1 LLATTECFTIVG
13 TEARL
18 VQVEV
23 DVDSGIP
30 GFSIVGLPA
39 KSVREAEQRTRSAI
53 NSTPGERWPR
63 ERIVANLAPGA
74 LRKEGTHF
82 DLAIALGVLAAKGR
96 VSEESLAGWICLGEL
111 ALDGE
116 VRRVPGTLAA
126 AIACQ
131 EQGRR
136 GVICPA
142 ANAAEAA
149 LLEGVEAVPVASLA
163 ECLDFLRTGKTPDH
177 PLAPRPPAVSSVDDL
192 TEVRGQEE
200 AKRALEVAAAGG
212 HNFLLEGPPGSGK
225 TMLARRLPG
234 IFPEMSFGESLEVTR
249 IRSVAGLLDEGSGL
263 VSTRPFRSPHH
274 HVSVAGLIGGG
285 SHIARPGEVSLA
297 NLGVL
302 FLDEIS
308 LYRRDV
314 LESLRGP
321 LEDGVV
327 RIARSGGVISYPCR
341 FSLIGAMNPCPCGFR
356 GDESRQCEC
365 TGPEIARY
373 RSRLSG
379 PLLDRF
385 DMQVVMTRLTKKELL
400 GPPEGESSA
409 IVRERVEHARA
420 MQAERYGSPIVT
432 NASAPRGHFDSKLQL
447 DQHAL
452 ADLGA
457 AIDALSLSGRGVD
470 RLLRVARTVADL
482 RGNDAVSRTDL
493 FNALSFR
500 LLPSDERAVAA

>member
-1 LLATTECFTIVG
+1 LLATTESFALVG
-13 TEARL
+13 TEARI

-53 NSTPGERWPR
+53 NATEGERWPR

-82 DLAIALGVLAAKGR
+82 DLPIALGVLAAKGR
-96 VSEESLAGWICLGEL
+96 VSEESLAGWMCLGEL
-111 ALDGE
+111 ALDAE

-126 AIACQ
+126 AIACR
-131 EQGRR
+131 EGGHR
-136 GVICPA
+136 GLICPA
-142 ANAAEAA
+142 ANAAEAS
-149 LLEGVEAVPVASLA
+149 LLEDIEVVPIATLG
-163 ECLDFLRTGKTPDH
+163 ECLEFLRTGIKRGR
-177 PLAPRPPAVSSVDDL
+177 LASPRPPTATAMDDL

-212 HNFLLEGPPGSGK
+212 HNLLLEGPPGSGK

-234 IFPEMSFGESLEVTR
+234 IFPAMSFQESLEVTR
-249 IRSVAGLLDEGSGL
+249 IRSVAGLLDEDSGL
-263 VSTRPFRSPHH
+263 AGARPFRSPHH
-274 HVSVAGLIGGG
+274 HISLAGLVGGG
-285 SHIARPGEVSLA
+285 SGIARPGEVSLA
-297 NLGVL
+297 HLGVL

-327 RIARSGGVISYPCR
+327 RIARSGGVISFPCR

-356 GDESRQCEC
+356 GDESRSCSC
-365 TGPEIARY
+365 SGIEITRY

-385 DMQVVMTRLTKKELL
+385 DMQVVMTRLTKKELM
-400 GPPEGESSA
+400 GPPEGETSEV
-409 IVRERVEHARA
+409 VRCRVERARA
-420 MQAERYGSPIVT
+420 MQATRYSSPVIT
-432 NASAPRGHFDSKLQL
+432 NASASRSQL
-447 DQHAL
+447 DSTLCLEDAARL
-452 ADLGA
+452 ELSA

-482 RGNDAVSRTDL
+482 EGNEVITRIDL
-493 FNALSFR
+493 LNALSFR
-500 LLPSDERAVAA
+500 LLPTGDQVAA

>member
-1 LLATTECFTIVG
+1 
-13 TEARL
+13 

-39 KSVREAEQRTRSAI
+39 KSVREAEHRTRSAI
-53 NSTPGERWPR
+53 NATEGERWPR

-82 DLAIALGVLAAKGR
+82 DLPIALGVLAAKGR
-96 VSEESLAGWICLGEL
+96 VPAQALEGWMCLGEL
-111 ALDGE
+111 ALDGQ

-126 AIACQ
+126 AIACR
-131 EQGRR
+131 ESGRR

-142 ANAAEAA
+142 ANAGEAV
-149 LLEGVEAVPVASLA
+149 LIEGIDVVPVASLSD
-163 ECLDFLRTGKTPDH
+163 CLRFLRDGIRSDVVPSA
-177 PLAPRPPAVSSVDDL
+177 APAKPEPIDDL
-192 TEVRGQEE
+192 SEVRGQED

-212 HNFLLEGPPGSGK
+212 HNLLLEGPPGSGK

-234 IFPEMSFGESLEVTR
+234 ILPVMSFEESLDVTR
-249 IRSVAGLLDEGSGL
+249 IRSVAGLLDEGAGL
-263 VSTRPFRSPHH
+263 AAARPFRSPHH
-274 HVSVAGLIGGG
+274 HVSLAGLVGGG
-285 SHIARPGEVSLA
+285 THLARPGEVSLA
-297 NLGVL
+297 HLGVL

-308 LYRRDV
+308 LYRREA

-327 RIARSGGVISYPCR
+327 RIARSGGVICFPCR

-356 GDESRQCEC
+356 GDESRSCSC
-365 TGPEIARY
+365 TSGEVTRY
-373 RSRLSG
+373 RRKLSG

-400 GPPEGESSA
+400 GPPGDETSDR
-409 IVRERVEHARA
+409 VRERVGRARL
-420 MQAERYGSPIVT
+420 MQEGRYGSSMTT
-432 NASAPRGHFDSKLQL
+432 NASASRSQL
-447 DQHAL
+447 DATL
-452 ADLGA
+452 TLDDGARVELSA

-482 RGNDAVSRTDL
+482 QANEAVTRTDL

-500 LLPSDERAVAA
+500 LLPVQDDVAA

>member
-1 LLATTECFTIVG
+1 LLSTTESFALIG

-53 NSTPGERWPR
+53 NATEGERWPR

-82 DLAIALGVLAAKGR
+82 DLPIALGVLAAKKR
-96 VSEESLAGWICLGEL
+96 VSQDSLEGWMCLGEL

-126 AIACQ
+126 AIACR
-131 EQGRR
+131 ESGRR

-142 ANAAEAA
+142 PNAAEAA
-149 LLEGVEAVPVASLA
+149 LLEGIEVIPVTSLLD
-163 ECLDFLRTGKTPDH
+163 CLQFLRRGIRSEIVPLTKPETVH
-177 PLAPRPPAVSSVDDL
+177 PIDDL
-192 TEVRGQEE
+192 SEVRGQEE

-212 HNFLLEGPPGSGK
+212 HNLLLEGPPGSGK
-225 TMLARRLPG
+225 TMVARRLPG
-234 IFPEMSFGESLEVTR
+234 ILPAMSFQESLEVTR
-249 IRSVAGLLDEGSGL
+249 IRSVAGMLDEGAGL
-263 VSTRPFRSPHH
+263 AVARPFRSPHH
-274 HVSVAGLIGGG
+274 HVSLAGLVGGG

-297 NLGVL
+297 HLGVL
-302 FLDEIS
+302 FLDEIT
-308 LYRRDV
+308 LYRREA

-321 LEDGVV
+321 LEDGIV
-327 RIARSGGVISYPCR
+327 RIARSGGVISFPCR

-356 GDESRQCEC
+356 GDESRSCSC
-365 TGPEIARY
+365 TGPEVARY

-400 GPPEGESSA
+400 GPPEGEMSEV
-409 IVRERVEHARA
+409 VRARVERARL
-420 MQAERYGSPIVT
+420 MQEARYGSPVIT
-432 NASAPRGHFDSKLQL
+432 NASASRGQL
-447 DQHAL
+447 DATLAL
-452 ADLGA
+452 ANDARLELSA

-482 RGNDAVSRTDL
+482 ASNNVITRTDL
-493 FNALSFR
+493 LKALGFR
-500 LLPSDERAVAA
+500 LLPAQDQVAA

>member
-1 LLATTECFTIVG
+1 LLATTESFALVG
-13 TEARL
+13 TEARI

-53 NSTPGERWPR
+53 NSTEGERWPR

-82 DLAIALGVLAAKGR
+82 DLAIALGVLAAKER
-96 VSEESLAGWICLGEL
+96 ISEESLAGWMCLGEL

-126 AIACQ
+126 AIACRQ
-131 EQGRR
+131 AGRR

-149 LLEGVEAVPVASLA
+149 LIEGVDVVPVASLTQA
-163 ECLDFLRTGKTPDH
+163 LEFLREGSRRVLPIVPDTH
-177 PLAPRPPAVSSVDDL
+177 QAELVDDL

-200 AKRALEVAAAGG
+200 AKRAFEVAAAGG
-212 HNFLLEGPPGSGK
+212 HNLLLEGPPGSGK

-234 IFPEMSFGESLEVTR
+234 IFPAMSFEESLEVTR
-249 IRSVAGLLDEGSGL
+249 IRSVAGLMDEGAGL
-263 VSTRPFRSPHH
+263 VQARPFRSPHH
-274 HVSVAGLIGGG
+274 HVSLAGLIGGG
-285 SHIARPGEVSLA
+285 SHPARPGEVSLA
-297 NLGVL
+297 HHGVL
-302 FLDEIS
+302 FMDEIS

-314 LESLRGP
+314 LESLRSP

-327 RIARSGGVISYPCR
+327 RIARSGGVITFPCR
-341 FSLIGAMNPCPCGFR
+341 FALIGAMNPCPCGCR
-356 GDESRQCEC
+356 GDASHEC
-365 TGPEIARY
+365 SCTSTEVSRY

-385 DMQVVMTRLTKKELL
+385 DMQVLMTRLTKKELL
-400 GPPEGESSA
+400 GPPEGETSA
-409 IVRERVEHARA
+409 IVRKRVERARA
-420 MQAERYGSPIVT
+420 MQVKRYGSTVAT
-432 NASAPRGHFDSKLQL
+432 NASASRGVL
-447 DQHAL
+447 DATL
-452 ADLGA
+452 KVDEGARRELGS
-457 AIDALSLSGRGVD
+457 AIDSLALSGRGVD

-482 RGNDAVSRTDL
+482 DSSEVITRSHL
-493 FNALSFR
+493 FSALSFR
-500 LLPSDERAVAA
+500 LLTSDQEVAA

>member
-1 LLATTECFTIVG
+1 LVG
-13 TEARL
+13 TEARV

-23 DVDSGIP
+23 DVDAGIP
-30 GFSIVGLPA
+30 SFSIVGLPA
-39 KSVREAEQRTRSAI
+39 RSVREAEQRTRSAI

-96 VSEESLAGWICLGEL
+96 VSEKSLAGWMCLGEL

-126 AIACQ
+126 AIACK
-131 EQGRR
+131 ERGRR

-142 ANAAEAA
+142 ANAAEAE
-149 LLEGVEAVPVASLA
+149 LLEAVEVVPVTSL
-163 ECLDFLRTGKTPDH
+163 EDCLKFLRTGTK
-177 PLAPRPPAVSSVDDL
+177 PARRSEPVRAVQTHIDDL

-212 HNFLLEGPPGSGK
+212 HNLLLEGPPGSGK

-234 IFPEMSFGESLEVTR
+234 IFPTMSFQESLEITR
-249 IRSVAGLLDEGSGL
+249 IRSVAGLLDEAAGL
-263 VSTRPFRSPHH
+263 VPCRPFRSPHH

-285 SHIARPGEVSLA
+285 PHLARPGEVSLA
-297 NLGVL
+297 HLGVL

-314 LESLRGP
+314 LESLRAP

-327 RIARSGGVISYPCR
+327 RIARSGGVITYPCR
-341 FSLIGAMNPCPCGFR
+341 FALIGAMNPCPCGFR
-356 GDESRQCEC
+356 GDESRSCDC
-365 TGPEIARY
+365 SGPEVARY
-373 RSRLSG
+373 RNRLSG

-409 IVRERVEHARA
+409 MVRARVERARA
-420 MQAERYGSPIVT
+420 MQAERYGSSVTT
-432 NASAPRGHFDSKLQL
+432 NASAPRGQLDSKLYL
-447 DQHAL
+447 DDSAT

-457 AIDALSLSGRGVD
+457 AIDALSMSGRGVD

-482 RGNDAVSRTDL
+482 EGSDVITRQHL
-493 FNALSFR
+493 FSALSFR
-500 LLPSDERAVAA
+500 LLPSDEQVAA